1 MAQALEVS
9 ARQTLF
15 LVKDAPSLQKVTWP
29 GSWQIQHSVTAP
41 DLQLALQKAQS
52 KNQRTIVVLSEE
64 DYLETL
70 QVLKAVGAMERRF
83 RFGLIIV
90 ASEGTTLLRDQNLHP
105 EVLDILSD
113 KEFLRATEFHL
124 LRSVRQL
131 WRNEE
136 RANQRVSQKTLEHL
150 NQTFISLSAERNA
163 ERLLASIVLKGK
175 ELASAEGGS
184 LYMVAETDGDIFFK
198 LRIRDHEEEDVT
210 IQHTSSK
217 VQENSVC
224 GYVALTAKILNIQD
238 VSTLRPL
245 TLPQFNKSID
255 HHSGV
260 PPQSLL
266 SVPLKN
272 SRNEIIGVLQLA
284 NKQNASEEGGN
295 KAFDAEDES
304 LLSSFATQA
313 AICLENVDLYG
324 DIQRLFEGFVKAS
337 ISAIESRD
345 PSTGGHS
352 ERVAK
357 ICVALA
363 RATTECDTGIYRS
376 VKFREEE
383 IRELEYAA
391 MLHDFGKIG
400 VREEVLCKAKK
411 LYTYQLDGIKDRIRI
426 CRAAA
431 KIDYMEKLLKGNGN
445 KSAIEREYSQR
456 LAEIDAYW
464 EVIVASNEPTILK
477 RESIETLGRIRQEH
491 LLLPDGTHV
500 AVLTEDEYQALS
512 VTKGSLTDS
521 ERLEIESHVRHTYQ
535 FLKMIPWTKD
545 FRHLTEIAYCHHEKL
560 DGTGYPRGLSAHEI
574 PLQSKIMTIADI
586 YDALTAADRWYKEA
600 VPTQKALDILQLEV
614 SQGKLDPVLFELFL
628 EKKIYELT
636 LPKDVSRVA

>member
-1 MAQALEVS
+1 MAHPLETS

-15 LVKDAPSLQKVTWP
+15 LVKDAPIFQKIDWPAGWQVQTFAGPELQAAVKV
-29 GSWQIQHSVTAP
+29 
-41 DLQLALQKAQS
+41 AQG
-52 KNQRTIVVLSEE
+52 KNQRMLLVVAEE
-64 DYLETL
+64 DYLDTL
-70 QVLKAVGAMERRF
+70 QILKAAGAQGRRL
-83 RFGLIIV
+83 RHGVVLI
-90 ASEGTTLLRDQNLHP
+90 AADGTTLLQEKTLHQD
-105 EVLDILSD
+105 VLDIILD
-113 KEFLRATEFHL
+113 KEFKKATEFHL

-131 WRNEE
+131 LRNED
-136 RANQRVSQKTLEHL
+136 RTNQRVSQKTLEHL

-163 ERLLASIVLKGK
+163 EKLLASIVLKGK
-175 ELASAEGGS
+175 ELANAEGGS
-184 LYMVAETDGDIFFK
+184 LYMIAEADGDFFFK
-198 LRIRDHEEEDVT
+198 LRIRDHEHDEDVT
-210 IQHTSSK
+210 IQHLSAK

-224 GYVALTAKILNIQD
+224 GYVALTAKILNIPD
-238 VSTLRPL
+238 VASLRPL

-255 HHSGV
+255 HHSGT
-260 PPQSLL
+260 PPTSLL
-266 SVPLKN
+266 TIPLKN
-272 SRNEIIGVLQLA
+272 SRNEIIGVLQLSD
-284 NKQNASEEGGN
+284 KQTQSEDGVAG
-295 KAFDAEDES
+295 KVFDAEDES

-313 AICLENVDLYG
+313 AICLENIDLYG
-324 DIQRLFEGFVKAS
+324 DIQKLFEGFVKAS

-357 ICVALA
+357 MCVALA
-363 RATTECDTGIYRS
+363 RATTEVDLGIYRS

-391 MLHDFGKIG
+391 LLHDFGKIG

-411 LYTYQLDGIKDRIRI
+411 LYGYQLDGIKDRIRI
-426 CRAAA
+426 CKAAA
-431 KIDYMEKLLKGNGN
+431 KIDFMEKQLKGAD
-445 KSAIEREYSQR
+445 KKVILREYEQR

-464 EVIVASNEPTILK
+464 EIVIAANEPTILK
-477 RESIETLGRIRQEH
+477 RESIETLERIRQEH
-491 LLLPDGTHV
+491 LLLPDGSHV
-500 AVLTEDEYQALS
+500 AVLTEEEYQALS

-521 ERLEIESHVRHTYQ
+521 ERLEVESHVRHTYQ

-560 DGTGYPRGLSAHEI
+560 DGTGYPRSLSAHEI

-614 SQGKLDPVLFELFL
+614 SLGKLDPVLFELFL

-636 LPKDVSRVA
+636 LPKDVSQVA

>member
-1 MAQALEVS
+1 MAHPLETS

-15 LVKDAPSLQKVTWP
+15 LVKDAPIFQKIDWPAGWQVQTIAGPELQAAVKV
-29 GSWQIQHSVTAP
+29 
-41 DLQLALQKAQS
+41 AQG
-52 KNQRTIVVLSEE
+52 KNQRMLLVVAEE
-64 DYLETL
+64 DYLDTL
-70 QVLKAVGAMERRF
+70 QILKAAGAEGRRL
-83 RFGLIIV
+83 RHGIILI
-90 ASEGTTLLRDQNLHP
+90 AADGTTLLQEKTLHQD
-105 EVLDILSD
+105 VLDIILD
-113 KEFLRATEFHL
+113 KEFKKATEFHL
-124 LRSVRQL
+124 LRSIRQL
-131 WRNEE
+131 LRNED
-136 RANQRVSQKTLEHL
+136 RTNQRVSQKTLEHL

-163 ERLLASIVLKGK
+163 EKLLASIVLKGK
-175 ELASAEGGS
+175 ELANAEGGS
-184 LYMVAETDGDIFFK
+184 LYMIAETDGDFFFK
-198 LRIRDHEEEDVT
+198 LRIRDHEHDEDVT
-210 IQHTSSK
+210 IQHLSAK

-224 GYVALTAKILNIQD
+224 GYVALTAKILNIPD
-238 VSTLRPL
+238 VASLRPL

-255 HHSGV
+255 HHSGT
-260 PPQSLL
+260 PPTSLL
-266 SVPLKN
+266 TIPLKN
-272 SRNEIIGVLQLA
+272 SRNEIIGVLQLSD
-284 NKQNASEEGGN
+284 KQNQSEDGIAE
-295 KAFDAEDES
+295 KVFDAEDES

-313 AICLENVDLYG
+313 AICLENIDLYG
-324 DIQRLFEGFVKAS
+324 DIQKLFEGFVKAS

-357 ICVALA
+357 MCVALA
-363 RATTECDTGIYRS
+363 RATTEVDLGIYRS

-391 MLHDFGKIG
+391 LLHDFGKIG

-411 LYTYQLDGIKDRIRI
+411 LYGYQLDGIKDRIRI
-426 CRAAA
+426 CKAAA
-431 KIDYMEKLLKGNGN
+431 KIDFMEKQLKGAD
-445 KSAIEREYSQR
+445 KKVIQREYEQR

-464 EVIVASNEPTILK
+464 EIVIAANEPTILK
-477 RESIETLGRIRQEH
+477 RESIETLERIRQEH
-491 LLLPDGTHV
+491 LLLPDGSHV

-521 ERLEIESHVRHTYQ
+521 ERLEVESHVRHTYQ

-560 DGTGYPRGLSAHEI
+560 DGTGYPRSLSAHEI

-614 SQGKLDPVLFELFL
+614 SLGKLDPVLFELFL

-636 LPKDVSRVA
+636 LPKDVSQVA